1 MKKKSAEDYLDK
13 LLNSVND
20 QKARKRDA
28 ESKNYRHYDNYKF
41 VAHTYL
47 FPFVT

>member
-20 QKARKRDA
+20 EKEKKEKFKETAKMVEDA
-28 ESKNYRHYDNYKF
+28 MTF
-41 VAHTYL
+41 
-47 FPFVT
+47 